1 MTRRSNVLFIF
12 SDQHRHDVMGCAG
25 HSTIRTPN
33 LDALAKRGR
42 RYTKAWCQSP
52 ICQPSRASLITGRH
66 PYDLGVFYNDASSA
80 THASTDIDEAGEISP
95 EWPTFMKQLQSV
107 GYETAT
113 VGKTHYHGI
122 PTRDDVK
129 AAGGPIDFAER
140 YDSLVQQFGWN
151 HVDEEYDKYVH
162 SARAFQTPYTKYLE
176 EQGLWQEYREQ
187 IRSVFRLTPTHWRG
201 ATSVVP
207 QEHDLTTFLA
217 NRSIEWLNQRDQSKP
232 FLLKLAFVQP
242 HVPLIDDPTWAAYYA
257 DADIDVPDLT
267 PPEATSKEWAHYLG
281 LLAGHSQ
288 RNTMTEEFV
297 REGIR
302 HYFGMVSLID
312 QQIGAVIAALEARG
326 ELDNTWIIYSCDHG
340 EMLGTHGLWA
350 KMNFY
355 QGSAQV
361 PLIIVPP
368 GGGTGG
374 QHDGA
379 RGIVDDSVVELTD
392 VAATIT
398 DIAGV
403 APPSGCRGRS
413 LLPEFK
419 GQTGTGREFAY
430 SRIQSYAALRTDQ
443 FRFTLDMHSGVPCEL
458 FDLSEDPAETTNL
471 VNDGAR
477 TSLVNE
483 FKGALIDLQQL

>member
-1 MTRRSNVLFIF
+1 MTRRPNILFIF

-25 HSTIRTPN
+25 HPIVETPN
-33 LDALAKRGR
+33 LDALALRGH

-52 ICQPSRASLITGRH
+52 ICQPSRASLITGQH

-80 THASTDIDEAGEISP
+80 THASTDVDEAGEISP
-95 EWPTFMKQLQSV
+95 DWPTFMKQLQSA

-122 PTRDDVK
+122 PTREEVK
-129 AAGGPIDFAER
+129 AAGGSIDFANR
-140 YDSLVQQFGWN
+140 YDGLVQQFGWH
-151 HVDEEYDKYVH
+151 HVEEEYDKYVH
-162 SARAFQTPYTKYLE
+162 SARAFKTPYTKYLE
-176 EQGLWQEYREQ
+176 EHGLWQAYREQ
-187 IRSVFRLTPTHWRG
+187 IRGVFRLTPTHWRG
-201 ATSVVP
+201 ETSVVP

-217 NRSIEWLNQRDQSKP
+217 DRSIEWLNGRDTSKP

-242 HVPLIDDPTWAAYYA
+242 HVPLIDDPTWAAHYA
-257 DADIDVPDLT
+257 SADIEVPDLT
-267 PPEATSKEWAHYLG
+267 PPEDSSPQWAHYLG

-288 RNTMTEEFV
+288 RDTMTAEFV

-302 HYFGMVSLID
+302 HYYGMVSLID
-312 QQIGAVIAALEARG
+312 QQIGAVLAALEARG

-368 GGGTGG
+368 GGCSAT
-374 QHDGA
+374 
-379 RGIVDDSVVELTD
+379 VDDRVVELTD

-398 DIAGV
+398 DIAG
-403 APPSGCRGRS
+403 APALQGCRGRS
-413 LLPEFK
+413 LLGGIEGEARP
-419 GQTGTGREFAY
+419 QREFAY
-430 SRIQSYAALRTDQ
+430 SRIQSYAALRTASH
-443 FRFTLDMHSGVPCEL
+443 RFTLDMHSGVPCEL
-458 FDLSEDPAETTNL
+458 FDMVEDPEERTNL
-471 VNDGAR
+471 VNDSAR
-477 TSLVNE
+477 AALVSD
-483 FKGALIDLQQL
+483 FKSALIDLQRT

>member
-1 MTRRSNVLFIF
+1 MSRQPNVLFIF

-25 HSTIRTPN
+25 HPVVQTPN
-33 LDALAKRGR
+33 LDALARGGR

-95 EWPTFMKQLQSV
+95 QWPTFMKQLQSV

-122 PTRDDVK
+122 PTRDDVRS
-129 AAGGPIDFAER
+129 AGGSIDFAER
-140 YDSLVQQFGWN
+140 YDALVQQFGWN

-162 SARAFQTPYTKYLE
+162 SASAFRTPYTKYLQ
-176 EQGLWQEYREQ
+176 EQGLWQAYREQ
-187 IRSVFRLTPTHWRG
+187 IRGVFRLTPTHWRG
-201 ATSVVP
+201 ETSVIP

-217 NRSIEWLNQRDQSKP
+217 NRSIQWLNQRDDSKP

-257 DADIDVPDLT
+257 DADIEIPDLT

-288 RNTMTEEFV
+288 RDTMTDDFV

-302 HYFGMVSLID
+302 HYLGMVSLID
-312 QQIGAVIAALEARG
+312 QQIGAVIGALEARG

-368 GGGTGG
+368 GGGA
-374 QHDGA
+374 GA
-379 RGIVDDSVVELTD
+379 IDDQVVELTD
-392 VAATIT
+392 VAATIA
-398 DIAGV
+398 DIAG
-403 APPSGCRGRS
+403 ATAPSGCRGHS
-413 LLPEFK
+413 LLPGFAGEIASP
-419 GQTGTGREFAY
+419 REFAY
-430 SRIQSYAALRTDQ
+430 SRIQSYAALRTDR
-443 FRFTLDMHSGVPCEL
+443 FRFTLDMHTGVPCEL
-458 FDLSEDPAETTNL
+458 FDLNEDPAETSNL
-471 VNDGAR
+471 VNEGAR
-477 TSLVNE
+477 ASLVSDL
-483 FKGALIDLQQL
+483 KGALIDLQQS